1 MNVPKLRFKEF
12 NDEWC
17 LRTLNE
23 LYTFK
28 NGINGDKTQFGKGI
42 KYISVGDILNN
53 NYITYDKIKGLID
66 IDDKTLHENSVEFGD
81 ILFQRS
87 SETKKEIGMSNV
99 YLDNKLST
107 FGGFVIRGKKNKD
120 NNNNPCFINYL
131 LRSQT
136 VRKDIVFRGA
146 GAQHYNIGQ
155 EDLKKVSINI
165 PSLAEQ
171 NKISS
176 ILQLLDK
183 KIELQTKKIND
194 LKLFKK
200 GLIKDIFSSELL
212 KEINIRDI
220 GKIVTGTT
228 PSKENKKYWENGN
241 VTWITPTDINYERD
255 IFSSISTLT
264 REGVEKGRFIPKNSI
279 LVTCIASIGKNA
291 VIKVNG
297 SCNQQINA
305 IIPNENYNSNY
316 IYYLMEYISP
326 YLQAIAGTSATAI
339 VNKETFERV
348 KVKVHPLEE
357 QKKIDC
363 LLSHIE
369 TKIMLEDK
377 LLHKLKQLKKG
388 LMQNMFI

>member
-28 NGINGDKTQFGKGI
+28 NGINGDRTQFGKGI
-42 KYISVGDILNN
+42 KFISVGDILNN

-66 IDDKTLHENSVEFGD
+66 IDEKTLHENSVEFGD

-87 SETKKEIGMSNV
+87 SETRKEIGMSNV

-120 NNNNPCFINYL
+120 NKNNPSFINYL

-171 NKISS
+171 NKISN
-176 ILQLLDK
+176 ILELLDK
-183 KIELQTKKIND
+183 KIELQTKKIED
-194 LKLFKK
+194 LKLFKLYTENNLLNSNASINWK
-200 GLIKDIFSSELL
+200 ETKLSDILIEGNKIPVKNTNDFKKITIKLNLNGLEFNETKREMSDTRPFYVRDEN
-212 KEINIRDI
+212 EIII
-220 GKIVTGTT
+220 GKQNYFNGSIAIVTKKFAGCIC
-228 PSKENKKYWENGN
+228 SNAIMSFKVKEEFDLDYIYLYLSQKKYMKQREFLANG
-241 VTWITPTDINYERD
+241 TGQKELSEREFLKFTIKIPDDSTIKRIT
-255 IFSSISTLT
+255 ST
-264 REGVEKGRFIPKNSI
+264 INSI
-279 LVTCIASIGKNA
+279 NNK
-291 VIKVNG
+291 
-297 SCNQQINA
+297 INL
-305 IIPNENYNSNY
+305 ENNKLNK
-316 IYYLMEYISP
+316 LME
-326 YLQAIAGTSATAI
+326 
-339 VNKETFERV
+339 
-348 KVKVHPLEE
+348 
-357 QKKIDC
+357 
-363 LLSHIE
+363 
-369 TKIMLEDK
+369 
-377 LLHKLKQLKKG
+377 LKKG
-388 LMQNMFI
+388 LMQNMFV

>member
-28 NGINGDKTQFGKGI
+28 NGINGDRTQFGKGI
-42 KYISVGDILNN
+42 KFISVGDILNN

-66 IDDKTLHENSVEFGD
+66 IDEKTLHENSVEFGD

-87 SETKKEIGMSNV
+87 SETRKEIGMSNV

-120 NNNNPCFINYL
+120 NKNNPSFINYL

-171 NKISS
+171 NKISN
-176 ILQLLDK
+176 ILELLDK
-183 KIELQTKKIND
+183 KIELQTKKIED
-194 LKLFKK
+194 LKLFKLYTENNLLNSNASINWK
-200 GLIKDIFSSELL
+200 ETKLSDILIEGNKIPVKNTNDFKKITIKLNLNGLEFNETKREMSDTRPFYVRDENEIIIGKQNYFNGSIAIVTKKFAGCICSNAIMSFKVKEEFDLDYIYLYLSQKKYMKQREFLANGTGQKELSEREFLKFTIKIPDDSTIKRITSTINSINN
-212 KEINIRDI
+212 KINI
-220 GKIVTGTT
+220 
-228 PSKENKKYWENGN
+228 ENNKLNK
-241 VTWITPTDINYERD
+241 
-255 IFSSISTLT
+255 
-264 REGVEKGRFIPKNSI
+264 
-279 LVTCIASIGKNA
+279 
-291 VIKVNG
+291 
-297 SCNQQINA
+297 
-305 IIPNENYNSNY
+305 
-316 IYYLMEYISP
+316 LME
-326 YLQAIAGTSATAI
+326 
-339 VNKETFERV
+339 
-348 KVKVHPLEE
+348 
-357 QKKIDC
+357 
-363 LLSHIE
+363 
-369 TKIMLEDK
+369 
-377 LLHKLKQLKKG
+377 LKKG
-388 LMQNMFI
+388 LMQNMFV